1 VARPSYPRAGEP
13 RPAAL
18 PPETRTVGQVIAE
31 SIRLYGESFF
41 RCIVLGVPPALLTL
55 GGEHLSR
62 LQSLIL
68 TPTLGGALLTAS
80 YVYACIVILELQ
92 PTRSRVLRA
101 WFVGWLVF
109 VPAPFLLIGFVL
121 PALAYLSAFG
131 LVVPV
136 LLVEPLGVRAALARA
151 WKLARADY
159 VHVLGSLAAVAII
172 VLLCQGVLAFL
183 LRGAADQALEA
194 AIVIASAVI
203 SPLIFIA
210 AALLYVDQT
219 ARVE

>member
-1 VARPSYPRAGEP
+1 MSYPRSNEP

-31 SIRLYGESFF
+31 SIRIYGESFF
-41 RCIVLGVPPALLTL
+41 RCLFIGIPPALLTL

-62 LQSLIL
+62 QASLVL
-68 TPTLGGALLTAS
+68 TPTVGGALLTAA
-80 YVYACIVILELQ
+80 YVYACIV
-92 PTRSRVLRA
+92 VLRLHPPRDRIVLA
-101 WFVGWLVF
+101 WLAGWLVF
-109 VPAPFLLIGFVL
+109 IPAPFLLIGFIL

-136 LLVEPLGVRAALARA
+136 LLVEPLGIRAGLRRA
-151 WKLARADY
+151 WQLARADY
-159 VHVLGSLAAVAII
+159 IHVLGSIAALAIV
-172 VLLCQGVLAFL
+172 VLLCQGVLAFI

-194 AIVIASAVI
+194 AIVIASIVI
-203 SPLIFIA
+203 SPLIFLGA
-210 AALLYVDQT
+210 SLLYVDQS